1 MTISEETKE
10 ILDSFPE
17 FNPEFDQIAKDSLQ
31 HYTFYRR
38 KGRNKECFCSYCGE
52 HYIVS
57 ESEEYDVFHSKH
69 NDTVECPKCKRETKH
84 IALGRIKHINRYNT
98 YDCRYAFMSHDE
110 KYVYIYCCCFHHEFF
125 WKFLDTPASS
135 ITRLNDHL
143 YRLAPGEFKM
153 LTKGYYDGWIN
164 EKNPKEP
171 FNFCGYKPYLIH
183 DHDNALT
190 QSHLKYSQFDKF
202 GRLRKIKYL
211 CLYSLYPSMEMFLK
225 LGFPDAVYEWIDE
238 NKPHR
243 RVFDWNA
250 TKPAAAL
257 KLTPQEFKVFQKTN
271 KNNLLTS
278 TILDSYKKLK
288 KHDSKVS
295 FDDVISVLSRY
306 IFLKDFIDI
315 VKLTGKSTRYCLNYL
330 QNQYFLVNGEKI
342 KTPSLSYTMT
352 TYKDYIQAGTK
363 LGYDL
368 KNPVVLLP
376 KDLYTAHDT
385 AIRLVKY
392 EENKE
397 KIEHMKKI
405 DVARREKYEYT
416 DERFII
422 TLPPDMQSIIDEGKA
437 LSHCVGGYADRHA
450 EGKTT
455 ILFLRKVTEPA
466 VPFYTVE
473 IDGNKI
479 RQYHGFANDRENGY
493 KPLPEVKEFVEKWLE
508 WVEKGSKRPK
518 KKKNTTAA

>member
-38 KGRNKECFCSYCGE
+38 KNRKKECFCSYCGE
-52 HYIVS
+52 HYVVP
-57 ESEEYDVFHSKH
+57 ESEEYNFFHSKH
-69 NDTVECPKCKRETKH
+69 NNTVECPKCKRETKH
-84 IALGRIKHINRYNT
+84 IALGRISHLSRYNT
-98 YDCRYAFMSHDE
+98 HDCRYAFLQHDE
-110 KYVYIYCCCFHHEFF
+110 KYVYIYCCCFYHEFF
-125 WKFLDTPASS
+125 WLHGNIPGFS
-135 ITRLNDHL
+135 ITRRCDHL

-153 LTKGYYDGWIN
+153 LTKSWQGWFS

-171 FNFCGYKPYLIH
+171 FDIGGYKPYLIH
-183 DHDNALT
+183 DRNNTLT
-190 QSHLKYSQFDKF
+190 QSHLKYSQFEKF
-202 GRLRKIKYL
+202 RRLQSIKYL
-211 CLYSLYPSMEMFLK
+211 SLYSLYPSMEMFIK
-225 LGFPDAVYEWIDE
+225 LGFIDAVYEWIDE

-250 TKPAAAL
+250 NTPASAL
-257 KLTPQEFKVFQKTN
+257 KLTPQEFKVFQKID
-271 KNNLLTS
+271 KNNFTTSSILT
-278 TILDSYKKLK
+278 LYKKLK
-288 KHDSKVS
+288 KWDTKVS
-295 FDDVISVLSRY
+295 FDDVVSLLKTY
-306 IFLKDFIDI
+306 IYSGYFVDM
-315 VKLTGKSTRYCLNYL
+315 VKITGRSTRYCLNYL
-330 QNQYFLVNGEKI
+330 QNQYCIVNGEKI
-342 KTPSLSYTMT
+342 KTPSMSFAMT
-352 TYKDYIQAGTK
+352 TYKDYIQAATK
-363 LGYDL
+363 LSYDL
-368 KNPVVLLP
+368 ENPVVLFP
-376 KDLYTAHDT
+376 KDLYAAHDT
-385 AIRLVKY
+385 ATRLVKY

-405 DVARREKYEYT
+405 DVARRKKYEYT
-416 DERFII
+416 DERFMI

-473 IDGNKI
+473 IDGDKI

-493 KPLPEVKEFVEKWLE
+493 KPLPEVKAFVEKWLK

-518 KKKNTTAA
+518 KKKIA